1 MRLLGRLL
9 WLGITIALVVFAVIF
24 ATSNE
29 TLVTLRLWPFESTLT
44 APIWLLI
51 LSSFIIG
58 GLMGAIIL
66 WGQWLAIRAKL
77 WRLQGQFNK
86 LQTKADKVGAEPTA
100 TPHSVLTAPAR
111 SPETDDQPAAFNQL
125 TADQRLR

>member
-9 WLGITIALVVFAVIF
+9 WLGISIALVLFAVIF

-29 TLVTLRLWPFESTLT
+29 TLITLRLWPFESTLT

-58 GLMGAIIL
+58 GLMGAITL
-66 WGQWLAIRAKL
+66 WGQWLAVRAKL

-86 LQTKADKVGAEPTA
+86 LQANADKLGAA
-100 TPHSVLTAPAR
+100 SAAAPHPVLTAPAR
-111 SPETDDQPAAFNQL
+111 SAGTDDQPAALDQL
-125 TADQRLR
+125 TADRRLH

>member
-9 WLGITIALVVFAVIF
+9 WLGISIALVLFAVIF

-29 TLVTLRLWPFESTLT
+29 TLITLRLWPFESTLT

-66 WGQWLAIRAKL
+66 WGQWLAVRARL

-86 LQTKADKVGAEPTA
+86 LQANADKLGAA
-100 TPHSVLTAPAR
+100 SASAPHPVLTAPAR
-111 SPETDDQPAAFNQL
+111 SVDADDQPAALN
-125 TADQRLR
+125 

>member
-9 WLGITIALVVFAVIF
+9 WLGISIALVLFAVIF

-29 TLVTLRLWPFESTLT
+29 TLITLRLWPFESTLT

-66 WGQWLAIRAKL
+66 WGQWLAVRARL

-86 LQTKADKVGAEPTA
+86 LQANADKLGTA
-100 TPHSVLTAPAR
+100 SASAPHPVLTAPAR
-111 SPETDDQPAAFNQL
+111 SVDADDQPAALN
-125 TADQRLR
+125 

>member
-9 WLGITIALVVFAVIF
+9 WLGISIALVLFAVIF

-29 TLVTLRLWPFESTLT
+29 TLITLRLWPFESTLT

-58 GLMGAIIL
+58 GLMGAITL
-66 WGQWLAIRAKL
+66 WGQWLAVRAKL

-86 LQTKADKVGAEPTA
+86 LQANADKLGAA
-100 TPHSVLTAPAR
+100 SAAAPHPVLKAPAR
-111 SPETDDQPAAFNQL
+111 SVDADDQPAALDQL
-125 TADQRLR
+125 TADRRLH